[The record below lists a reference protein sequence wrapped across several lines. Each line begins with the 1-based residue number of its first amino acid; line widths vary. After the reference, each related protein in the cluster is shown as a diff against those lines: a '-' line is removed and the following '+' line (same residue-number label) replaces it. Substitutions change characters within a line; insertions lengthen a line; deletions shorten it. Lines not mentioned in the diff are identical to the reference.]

1 MGSVKDIVVIERAPF
16 PTGILVFSDRYSVF
30 DWGEMP
36 DHIPHRGLTR
46 AMMAAYFFEQLIK
59 RDLRTHYHGMKN
71 EDGIFTRTDMLT
83 EPSNEMMIY
92 LLEVVKPVLRNGKYD
107 YSAFHSMKDGFLLS
121 AEVIY
126 RNEAPAGSSIYR
138 RLDEGSLSLQSMGLI
153 ERPSQGNLFPSTVL
167 DASTKHEQFDRYP
180 DERKGE
186 NRKTFLHEI
195 TGLSGVE
202 IEEMDH
208 MTLKANDVI
217 TEGIDRAGL
226 RHGDGKLEFGLA
238 HGRHLMYVDAA
249 GTLDEIRATYPINGQ
264 RVDLSKQIP
273 RDYYTIKQPEW
284 VAEIAAAKKE
294 YPTEWKSH
302 VETQPNPMPHEL
314 VQMLSNIDRTVANAV
329 LDRNLFPGTPPLS
342 EVAREYRRFREL
354 EMKV

>member
-1 MGSVKDIVVIERAPF
+1 MGSVKDLTIVEGAPF
-16 PTGILVFSDRYSVF
+16 PTGILAFSDRYSVF

-36 DHIPHRGLTR
+36 DHIPYRGLSR
-46 AMMAAYFFEQLIK
+46 AMMSAYFFEQLIK
-59 RDLRTHYHGMKN
+59 RGLRTHYHGMKN
-71 EDGIFTRTDMLT
+71 EDGIFTRTDMFT

-92 LLEVVKPVLRNGKYD
+92 LLDIVKPVLTDGKYD
-107 YSAFHSMKDGFLLS
+107 YSVFRKMVDGFLLS

-126 RNEAPAGSSIYR
+126 RNEVPIGSSVFR
-138 RLDEGSLSLQSMGLI
+138 RLDEGSLSVQSMGLT
-153 ERPSQGNLFPSTVL
+153 EQPSRGDVLPSTVL

-186 NRKTFLHEI
+186 NRKTFLQEI
-195 TGLSGVE
+195 TGLSDAE

-208 MTLKANDVI
+208 MTLVANGVI
-217 TEGIDRAGL
+217 TEGINRAGL

-238 HGRHLMYVDAA
+238 HGRHLMYADAV

-273 RDYYTIKQPEW
+273 RDYYTKMQPDW

-302 VETQPNPMPHEL
+302 VETQPNPMPREL
-314 VQMLSNIDRTVANAV
+314 VQMLSNIDRAVANAV
-329 LDRNLFPGTPPLS
+329 LDRNLFPGTPQLS
-342 EVAREYRRFREL
+342 EVAREYQRFREL